1 MNKDQL
7 LHYAQSEEILHS
19 YLLQRLS
26 LTEEQE
32 YAVCA
37 HYQADEH
44 KEDII
49 FTLYHYLNDEQKS
62 WFWNAL
68 SSLSKTAWASE
79 NSILFKSTVFLY
91 CRLGFSAAQ
100 TFKWQAFFTK
110 EEITWH
116 PPVTQK
122 RLDMNYYALLLM
134 SRWEWLPKSEIILFC
149 QNQLHTLIPQ
159 AGQNKSLMSV
169 ITLIINYIEFLDQK
183 SWNLLITYFIKDQQL
198 SEKLNYYIMTSFY
211 FCDDASEKQQE
222 LIAKLNS
229 ALAIARA
236 NNLLNHVEKI
246 LTPLKELGWKIK
258 TAVEDLDNKNSKN
271 NPKKTPPWSQLK
283 MAA

>member
-1 MNKDQL
+1 MNKEQL
-7 LHYAQSEEILHS
+7 LQHAKSEDALQT
-19 YLLQRLS
+19 YMYQRLS

-49 FTLYHYLNDEQKS
+49 FTLYHYLNDEQKT
-62 WFWNAL
+62 WFWSAL
-68 SSLSKTAWASE
+68 SSLSKNAWASE
-79 NSILFKSTVFLY
+79 NNILFRSTVLLY

-100 TFKWQAFFTK
+100 PFKWQSFFTK

-116 PPVTQK
+116 PPITQK

-149 QNQLHTLIPQ
+149 QNQLHILIPL
-159 AGQNKSLMSV
+159 AVQNNSLVSV

-198 SEKLNYYIMTSFY
+198 CEKLNYYIMISYY
-211 FCDDASEKQQE
+211 FCDETSEKQKE
-222 LIAKLNS
+222 LISKLKS
-229 ALAIARA
+229 ALAFART
-236 NNLLNHVEKI
+236 NNLLKYLHKI
-246 LTPLKELGWKIK
+246 LTPLKDFGWKIK
-258 TAVEDLDNKNSKN
+258 SAVDEVINSNLEDNQERM
-271 NPKKTPPWSQLK
+271 PPWSQLQK
-283 MAA
+283 VA